1 MLSEASIELP
11 GGPDRPICTV
21 GRDRRT
27 RLGTPV
33 GLASL
38 RRHLFRRVSTSH
50 SKLTVTCRYPRRRV
64 SIILSNP
71 PCRPVRPLKK
81 LVERSFRGFPEQHA
95 RPPKVHLF
103 LFGLF
108 SKRKRTIRAQGG
120 A

>member
-64 SIILSNP
+64 SITMSDSIWYRQHVLP
-71 PCRPVRPLKK
+71 YETVR
-81 LVERSFRGFPEQHA
+81 
-95 RPPKVHLF
+95 VHLF
-103 LFGLF
+103 LFWAVVE
-108 SKRKRTIRAQGG
+108 RKQTIRAQGG
-120 A
+120 GLTKRLLVE